1 MTRTLDGL
9 QAATPLL
16 IVTPL
21 LGALVGAGLGL
32 GLLLC
37 AAGATRRPPAPVR
50 AKVPLRERWATLTR
64 RPAGVRGTRRDL
76 KLAVV
81 VGVAF
86 VVFALSGWVLALL
99 VVPVVGL
106 LVPWLLADQNKAGIA
121 RTAALEGWIR
131 NLRGLLQGG
140 ADNTLEA
147 ALRGS
152 LSAAPE
158 PIRAEVGN
166 LVVRLNARWPTEQ
179 ALAAFADEL
188 HDSTADMIVA
198 ALMLTARRRGYGI
211 SEILANLAESVGDE
225 VRARRRIESDRGLAR
240 TAARGMTLLFAL
252 LAAAFFVFNRSFLA
266 PYATGPG
273 EVILAAIIAL
283 FVAILALLRR
293 LTTAQD
299 NPRIYPRP
307 HARAGGGPYVG

>member
-1 MTRTLDGL
+1 MPRTLDAL
-9 QAATPLL
+9 LVLSPLL
-16 IVTPL
+16 ITPLVGAL
-21 LGALVGAGLGL
+21 LGAGVGL

-37 AAGATRRPPAPVR
+37 VAGAVRRPPAPIR
-50 AKVPLRERWATLTR
+50 AKMPLGERWAALTR
-64 RPAGVRGTRRDL
+64 RPVGTRGTRRDL

-81 VGVAF
+81 GVVAI
-86 VVFALSGWVLALL
+86 VVFAVSGWWLALL
-99 VVPVVGL
+99 VVPVVAL

-152 LSAAPE
+152 LSAAPA
-158 PIRAEVGN
+158 PIKPEVGN

-188 HDSTADMIVA
+188 NDSTADMIAA
-198 ALMLTARRRGYGI
+198 ALMLTAQRRGYGI

-252 LAAAFFVFNRSFLA
+252 LAVAFLAFNPSFLA
-266 PYATGPG
+266 PYATDLG
-273 EVILAAIIAL
+273 EVILAAIVGL

-299 NPRIYPRP
+299 SPRIYPRP
-307 HARAGGGPYVG
+307 QVRAGGGPYVG